1 MNITKSSLNNLIY
14 QVNGAAIEIH
24 KALGPGLLE
33 SVYAECMAHELK
45 LRNINFLTE
54 MHVPINYKGLESS
67 AQLRYDFFIE
77 DMLVVE
83 LKAVQEV
90 LPIHEAQILSYM
102 KLLGVPKGLLINFH
116 VTNIFHEGQRT
127 FVNQLYY
134 DIPD

>member
-45 LRNINFLTE
+45 LRKINFLTE